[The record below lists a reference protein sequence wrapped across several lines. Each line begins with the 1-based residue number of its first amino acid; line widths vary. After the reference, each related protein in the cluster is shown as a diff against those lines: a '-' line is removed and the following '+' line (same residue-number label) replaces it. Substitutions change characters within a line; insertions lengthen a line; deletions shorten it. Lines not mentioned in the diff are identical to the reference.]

1 MVSLSVQPRLS
12 PPFRRFLLIRAISL
26 AGSAMTPV
34 ALALAV
40 LGVSGRPGDLGIVLA
55 AQVIPQIGL
64 LLVGGVAADRW
75 SRRAVL
81 VGANLCAGV
90 TQAGVAAVLIGGH
103 YSLPVIAGLELLN
116 GAANAFAAPAL
127 RGIVPE
133 LVADDALQRANSLLA
148 GTRNAAKILGP
159 TVAGVLVAT
168 VGGGWAIAVD
178 AASFLVA
185 ATLLTRL
192 RLAPATTP
200 PGAGLWREL
209 RAGWR
214 TFRGIRWVWMITVSF
229 CLINLLYAGVWQI
242 LGPAL
247 TQQRAGDAAWGLVLG
262 VRALGLLAMSA
273 LMYRLTFRYL
283 LRAGQLLGVFGGF
296 GLLALGFGA
305 GLPMLLGCAF
315 LAGVGFTA
323 LDIASEVSLQ
333 QHVPRD
339 MLSRVTAYGD
349 LLSYAAIPA
358 GQLMVGPL
366 AARFGASPVTLVGGF
381 AFAAVSLGPLLVAE
395 VRDLPG

>member
-1 MVSLSVQPRLS
+1 MVSLSAHPRLS

-40 LGVSGRPGDLGIVLA
+40 LGVSARVGDLGIVLA

-64 LLVGGVAADRW
+64 LLVGGVVADRW
-75 SRRAVL
+75 SRRSVL
-81 VGANLCAGV
+81 MGASLCAGV
-90 TQAGVAAVLIGGH
+90 TQAGVASVLISGH
-103 YSLPVIAGLELLN
+103 YSLPLIAGLELVN
-116 GAANAFAAPAL
+116 GAASAFTAPAL

-148 GTRNAAKILGP
+148 GTRNATKILGP
-159 TVAGVLVAT
+159 TAAGVLVDT

-185 ATLLTRL
+185 GALLTRL
-192 RLAPATTP
+192 RVAPVAAPART
-200 PGAGLWREL
+200 GLWREL

-214 TFRGIRWVWMITVSF
+214 TFRGIRWVWVITVAF
-229 CLINLLYAGVWQI
+229 FLINLLYAGVWQI

-247 TQQRAGDAAWGLVLG
+247 TRRRAGDAAWGLVLG
-262 VRALGLLAMSA
+262 VRALGLFAMSVV
-273 LMYRLTFRYL
+273 MYRLTFRYL

-305 GLPMLLGCAF
+305 GLPVLLGCAF

-339 MLSRVTAYGD
+339 MLSRVTASGD
-349 LLSYAAIPA
+349 LLSYAAIPV
-358 GQLMVGPL
+358 GQLAVGPL
-366 AARFGASPVTLVGGF
+366 TARFGASPVALVGGF
-381 AFAAVSLGPLLVAE
+381 AFVMVSLAPLLVSE